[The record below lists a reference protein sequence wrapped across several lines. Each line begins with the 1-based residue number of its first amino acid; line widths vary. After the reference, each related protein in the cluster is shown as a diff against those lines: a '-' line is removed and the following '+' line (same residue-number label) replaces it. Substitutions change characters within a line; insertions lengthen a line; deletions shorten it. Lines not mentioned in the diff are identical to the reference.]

1 MRIMKKIL
9 LIILCIT
16 CWMTVLPVHAN
27 YTPDGIEQ
35 TASMRIT
42 VNGSSVRIIGGE
54 AMNLEVY
61 NVTGAKVLTRQIDSQ
76 DKTFS
81 LSLPKGCYLF
91 KVGTVVRKFS
101 IQ

>member
-1 MRIMKKIL
+1 
-9 LIILCIT
+9 
-16 CWMTVLPVHAN
+16 
-27 YTPDGIEQ
+27 
-35 TASMRIT
+35 
-42 VNGSSVRIIGGE
+42 
-54 AMNLEVY
+54 MNLEVY